1 MGYSLR
7 QEVIQ
12 ALANALSQ
20 GSPNA
25 PGTLVDLVTVGK
37 LVSDTISDAELYQ
50 YISWAD
56 QQIDAAIVNIYQ
68 TPLQRVNLGSFEIA
82 NDITAGDLQV
92 IMPDTTRFTIGDVIL
107 VRDST
112 SGQFQQLT
120 IQDIPNENTLLF
132 TTPIINS
139 YSALTTKIE
148 RIRYP
153 DPIPLVSA
161 RLAAAYMY
169 DKHFAAQVEGNE
181 SDYGK
186 YLRQHAFQA
195 LENVLLGVERLKIA
209 DAGKY
214 VGRRYYNHALDDVIA
229 TKSKPEGGF
238 FRTQ

>member
-1 MGYSLR
+1 MGYSLKA
-7 QEVIQ
+7 EVVQ

-37 LVSDTISDAELYQ
+37 LVSDTVNDSELFQ
-50 YISWAD
+50 YVSWAD
-56 QQIDAAIVNIYQ
+56 QKIDAAIVNIYQ
-68 TPLQRVNLGSFEIA
+68 TPLDRVNLGSFELA
-82 NDITAGDLQV
+82 NDIVAGDTSI
-92 IMPDTTRFTIGDVIL
+92 IMPDVTRFTIGDIIL

-112 SGQFQQLT
+112 SGQFQQVV
-120 IQDIPNENTLLF
+120 IQDMPNENTLIL
-132 TTPIINS
+132 TTPLVNS

-153 DPIPLVSA
+153 DPIPLISA
-161 RLAAAYMY
+161 RMAAAYLY

-186 YLRQHAFQA
+186 YLRQQAFQD
-195 LENVLLGVERLKIA
+195 LENILMGVERLKVA
-209 DAGKY
+209 DAGRY

-229 TKSKPEGGF
+229 TKAKPEGGF
-238 FRTQ
+238 FKTQ